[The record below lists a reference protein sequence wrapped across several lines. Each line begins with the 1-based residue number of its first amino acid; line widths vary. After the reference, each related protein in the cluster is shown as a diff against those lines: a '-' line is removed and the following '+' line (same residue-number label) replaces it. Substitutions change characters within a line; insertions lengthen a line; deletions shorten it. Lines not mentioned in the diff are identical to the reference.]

1 MCKFHSPKMNVTSPH
16 RMQRQYMFIISVVK
30 SSDVYRLV
38 SYIHAPP
45 LKADSSSTSLTC
57 MHVWP
62 SMMHIATTLLRQ
74 CYAPKGHA
82 LYRMHA
88 SNAYRHTSCR
98 SWVMNTHGHAHSF
111 KISTFLTFCNVLYT
125 LLFTHCESEYQH
137 VMEL

>member
-1 MCKFHSPKMNVTSPH
+1 MQISLAKNERHKSTSYATPVYVYNFSSQK
-16 RMQRQYMFIISVVK
+16 QRRIPIGKLYT
-30 SSDVYRLV
+30 
-38 SYIHAPP
+38 PP

-88 SNAYRHTSCR
+88 SYAYRHTSCR
-98 SWVMNTHGHAHSF
+98 SWVINTHGHAHSF